1 VAAEGVRQA
10 QILVIGLEQT
20 IASLR
25 ERGGSEWEENI
36 ETLTL
41 LRGATIA
48 RVHEID
54 PTVQFDVPD
63 ADDGAKE
70 AGG

>member
-1 VAAEGVRQA
+1 VAAEGVRGP
-10 QILVIGLEQT
+10 QILVIALEQT

-25 ERGGSEWEENI
+25 ERGGSYSEEHI

-41 LRGATIA
+41 LRDATIA

-63 ADDGAKE
+63 AADGAKE
-70 AGG
+70 AGR